1 MAQKELS
8 YFGMNFEV
16 RSPSLWERFK
26 LLFYP
31 MKWVSDNGN
40 QIGFKQMGGKIYLL
54 KERFKQ
60 IEKTGKGQ

>member
-1 MAQKELS
+1 MGKKELP
-8 YFGMNFEV
+8 YRGVNFGV
-16 RSPSLWERFK
+16 RSPSLWERLK

-31 MKWVSDNGN
+31 MKWVGDNGN